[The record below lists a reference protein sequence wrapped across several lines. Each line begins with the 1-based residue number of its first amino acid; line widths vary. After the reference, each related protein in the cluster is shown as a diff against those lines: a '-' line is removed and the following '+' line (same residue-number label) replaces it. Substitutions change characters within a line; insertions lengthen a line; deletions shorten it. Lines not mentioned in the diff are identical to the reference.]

1 MIMGMD
7 YQTLA
12 VIAVI
17 GIIAGWLAHLII
29 GGGRWGIVSYLLTG
43 LIGAFV
49 GNIIVKQFGNPIPHV
64 NFAYA
69 DQVIVA
75 VIGALVVS
83 LLAKVIA

>member
-17 GIIAGWLAHLII
+17 GIVAGWLAHKII
-29 GGGRWGIVSYLLTG
+29 GGGRWGIISYLLTG

-49 GNIIVKQFGNPIPHV
+49 GNIVVKQYGNPIPHI
-64 NFAYA
+64 NFPYI

-75 VIGALVVS
+75 VIGAIIVS